1 MAFDSSVK
9 FNAGAPIDVNKLNKL
24 QDNISSIYEQ
34 NSISLNTISNNVD
47 NIQTSIQ
54 VVPIIDVGTVNLTV
68 NGNSKSVTFANKN
81 FTQAPH
87 IVASIS
93 SNIRQRTSY
102 SVRATATSATG
113 ANIEVVSTTD
123 NTGQSVDVQYIAIEL
138 KPR

>member
-1 MAFDSSVK
+1 MPFDSSVK

-93 SNIRQRTSY
+93 SNIKQRDTIQVSRNHML
-102 SVRATATSATG
+102 RA
-113 ANIEVVSTTD
+113 
-123 NTGQSVDVQYIAIEL
+123 
-138 KPR
+138 RR